1 MTTIPNRGVPDILV
15 ELMKEFTALL
25 RREVRLARAEISEKI
40 SLVGVGLGLIVGGA
54 ILAMAALV
62 ILLEAVI
69 AALVDQGGFT
79 PAAAATLVGV
89 VVLLI
94 AVALFALGVSRLKG
108 DKLAPKKTVEQLQ
121 RDAAVAK
128 YQVTS
133 R

>member
-79 PAAAATLVGV
+79 PAAPATLVGV
-89 VVLLI
+89 VGLLI
-94 AVALFALGVSRLKG
+94 AVALFPLCVSPPPPATH
-108 DKLAPKKTVEQLQ
+108 APQPTAHQL
-121 RDAAVAK
+121 
-128 YQVTS
+128 
-133 R
+133 

>member
-25 RREVRLARAEISEKI
+25 RKEVRLARTEVSEKI

-54 ILAMAALV
+54 VLAMAALV

-94 AVALFALGVSRLKG
+94 AAALLGIGVSRLKA
-108 DKLAPKKTVEQLQ
+108 DKLAPKRTVEQLQ

-128 YQVTS
+128 HQVTS